1 MEKEMGTHFSFL
13 AREIPWTE
21 EPGGLHTVHGVTKE
35 LDKIEWLNNKRALGG
50 RGENKRVN
58 MDGGAEGE
66 GGL

>member
-13 AREIPWTE
+13 AWNIPWTE

-35 LDKIEWLNNKRALGG
+35 VDKTEQLNNKGALGE

-58 MDGGAEGE
+58 VDGGAEGA